1 MKLAISETYE
11 AMSKQAAADM
21 LQLLQS
27 IKQPLICT
35 ASGAS
40 PAGLYK
46 ELVHL
51 IQTNGIDTSN
61 WYFVGLD
68 EWKGMNEQDEGSSKA
83 QVNEQLLQPL
93 QIKEDHV
100 CFFDGR
106 ANDLEKECQRIE
118 DFIKQHGGIDIAILG
133 IGVNGHIAMNEP
145 GTSASLR
152 SHIADIHPGT
162 QQIGQ
167 KYFKEPRQID
177 KGITLGIATIR
188 EAKHLLLL
196 ASGGS
201 KTDIMYKML
210 YDPISEDLPATL
222 LKQHFNLSV
231 YVDAEAGKLIKY
243 SL

>member
-11 AMSKQAAADM
+11 AMSKQAAEDI

-27 IKQPLICT
+27 IDQPLICT

-51 IQTNGIDTSN
+51 VESNGIDTSN

-93 QIKEDHV
+93 HVKEDHV

-152 SHIADIHPGT
+152 SHIANIHPST

-177 KGITLGIATIR
+177 TGITLGLATIL
-188 EAKHLLLL
+188 EAKHLMLL
-196 ASGGS
+196 ASGPT
-201 KTDIMYKML
+201 KTEIMYKML
-210 YDPISEDLPATL
+210 HSPNSEELPATL
-222 LKQHFNLSV
+222 LMEHTNLNI
-231 YVDAEAGKLIKY
+231 YVDAQAAKLIV
-243 SL
+243 

>member
-1 MKLAISETYE
+1 MKLAISNTYD
-11 AMSKQAAADM
+11 AMSKQAASDL
-21 LQLLQS
+21 LQLVQS
-27 IKQPLICT
+27 IDKPLICT

-51 IQTNGIDTSN
+51 VETTGVDTSN

-83 QVNEQLLQPL
+83 QVTEQLLHPL
-93 QIKEDHV
+93 HISNEHV

-106 ANDLEKECQRIE
+106 ANDLEKECERIE
-118 DFIKQHGGIDIAILG
+118 DFIKQHGGISIALLG

-167 KYFKEPRQID
+167 KYFKEPRKID
-177 KGITLGIATIR
+177 TGVTLGMATIL
-188 EAKHLLLL
+188 EAKHLMLLV
-196 ASGGS
+196 SG
-201 KTDIMYKML
+201 KTKTEIMYKML
-210 YDPISEDLPATL
+210 HTPISEELPATL
-222 LKQHFNLSV
+222 LMEHPNLNI
-231 YVDAEAGKLIKY
+231 YVDAEAAKLIV
-243 SL
+243 

>member
-1 MKLAISETYE
+1 MKLTIQDTYE
-11 AMSKQAAADM
+11 AMSIQAAED
-21 LQLLQS
+21 LLRLIQS
-27 IKQPLICT
+27 TMQPLICI

-51 IQTNGIDTSN
+51 INVNNTDTSN

-93 QIKEDHV
+93 HINEAHS

-106 ANDLEKECQRIE
+106 ADDLEKECKRIE
-118 DFIKQHGGIDIAILG
+118 DFINQHGGIDIAILG

-145 GTSASLR
+145 GTPASLR
-152 SHIADIHPGT
+152 SHIATIHTST

-167 KYFKEPRQID
+167 KYFKQPRNLD
-177 KGITLGIATIR
+177 TGVTLGMATIL

-196 ASGGS
+196 ASGS
-201 KTDIMYKML
+201 TKTNIIYEML
-210 YDPISEDLPATL
+210 HAPVSENIPATL
-222 LKQHFNLSV
+222 LREHANLNV
-231 YVDAEAGKLIKY
+231 YLDAEAAKLIQQH
-243 SL
+243 

>member
-11 AMSKQAAADM
+11 AMSKQAAEDM

-27 IKQPLICT
+27 FDQPLICT

-51 IQTNGIDTSN
+51 VETKRIDTSN

-68 EWKGMNEQDEGSSKA
+68 EWKGMNEKDEGSSKTH
-83 QVNEQLLQPL
+83 VNEQLLHPL
-93 QIKEDHV
+93 HIKEDHV

-106 ANDLEKECQRIE
+106 ANDLEKECLRIE
-118 DFIKQHGGIDIAILG
+118 DFIKQHDGIDIAILG

-152 SHIADIHPGT
+152 SHIAAIHPDT

-177 KGITLGIATIR
+177 TGITLGLATIL
-188 EAKHLLLL
+188 EAKHLMLL
-196 ASGGS
+196 ASGTT
-201 KTDIMYKML
+201 KT
-210 YDPISEDLPATL
+210 
-222 LKQHFNLSV
+222 
-231 YVDAEAGKLIKY
+231 
-243 SL
+243 